1 VCIFLCP
8 RTFAMDAESRNI
20 LAVFAGAAAD
30 SLATASEYE
39 RNLASAKLSRL
50 DARRARTLQIQL
62 TPRYRRNGPIVLWA
76 DLQPAD
82 DLAGDILIA
91 RPRPQGGLAVW
102 AADVAGRGLSAGWSM
117 MFIRQLLGELPTDIP
132 SPAAALGEI
141 NARLYEIE
149 SDSPPDGLFA
159 TGIGLIIDDTSKSV
173 RLTRAGAPRIY
184 MVRSDSGAEVLE
196 PDGFPLGLFHDA
208 ELEETSVPFKPG
220 DKLVWASDGLL
231 GAQND
236 SNERWGEERLV
247 ELLNSGCFLPGRAI
261 YEHILTGIGEF
272 GAVESPH
279 DDRSLMVIGFDSA
292 PTWEKSRPGA
302 EKFRLLDESLA
313 FLGKQKLADADFN
326 ALKLILDE
334 AIRNANEHGNK
345 GEPDAAIEVRI
356 TVHPKFIHLRVRD
369 EGGKLN
375 ERVTSVPLRAEN
387 LLEDKGRGFLLMRH
401 HSDHLWVE
409 DDRGELNAVRLRGGA

>member
-1 VCIFLCP
+1 
-8 RTFAMDAESRNI
+8 
-20 LAVFAGAAAD
+20 
-30 SLATASEYE
+30 
-39 RNLASAKLSRL
+39 
-50 DARRARTLQIQL
+50 
-62 TPRYRRNGPIVLWA
+62 
-76 DLQPAD
+76 
-82 DLAGDILIA
+82 
-91 RPRPQGGLAVW
+91 
-102 AADVAGRGLSAGWSM
+102 
-117 MFIRQLLGELPTDIP
+117 
-132 SPAAALGEI
+132 
-141 NARLYEIE
+141 
-149 SDSPPDGLFA
+149 
-159 TGIGLIIDDTSKSV
+159 
-173 RLTRAGAPRIY
+173 
-184 MVRSDSGAEVLE
+184 
-196 PDGFPLGLFHDA
+196 
-208 ELEETSVPFKPG
+208 
-220 DKLVWASDGLL
+220 
-231 GAQND
+231 
-236 SNERWGEERLV
+236 
-247 ELLNSGCFLPGRAI
+247 
-261 YEHILTGIGEF
+261 LTGIGEF

-313 FLGKQKLADADFN
+313 FLGKQKLADPDFN